1 MFIRTY
7 IQTEMESMREDSKDN
22 LNVEGGNG
30 EDSKEAQV
38 QEDSKEESKDSS
50 KRIDGMLLN

>member
-38 QEDSKEESKDSS
+38 QEDNKEESKDSS

>member
-1 MFIRTY
+1 MFTRTY